1 MSAIDVGDNLSQSN
15 GPAEFHDATA
25 WKRIEEIFLEAVE
38 LSGES
43 RAVYVAEACGE
54 DTALREEVD
63 ALLAADGQSSETVT
77 SLVRSS
83 VVSVVREELDGLS
96 VGSWQVVE
104 EIGRG
109 GMGTVYRAVRA
120 DGEFQIEVAIKI
132 LIRGI
137 HSRMLLDRFR
147 RERQILARL
156 EHPNIARLLDGGTT
170 AAGLP

>member
-1 MSAIDVGDNLSQSN
+1 MSAIDVGDNLTQSN
-15 GPAEFHDATA
+15 RPTEFHDATA